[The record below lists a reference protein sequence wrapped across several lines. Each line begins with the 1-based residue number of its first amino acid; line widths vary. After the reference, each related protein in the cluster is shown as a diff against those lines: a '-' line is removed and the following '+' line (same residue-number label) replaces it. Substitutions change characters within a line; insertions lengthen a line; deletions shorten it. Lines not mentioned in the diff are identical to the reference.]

1 MKNLF
6 SKTKALLPPSITVII
21 MVIHKQSSHYNGNT
35 LSSLFGFVDVFVNS
49 SVKIYKFRLN

>member
-1 MKNLF
+1 
-6 SKTKALLPPSITVII
+6 

-35 LSSLFGFVDVFVNS
+35 LSSMFGFVDVFVNS